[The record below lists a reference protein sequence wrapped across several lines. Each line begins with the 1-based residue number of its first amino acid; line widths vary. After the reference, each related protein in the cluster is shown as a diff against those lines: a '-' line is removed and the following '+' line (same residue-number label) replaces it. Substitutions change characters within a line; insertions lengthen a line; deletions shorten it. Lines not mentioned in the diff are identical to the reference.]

1 MGEDL
6 ADRLD
11 DLICAWDKVVGT
23 DLDTVVLLLLGN
35 IILLHLSLHK
45 ILSNPLQF
53 STVLLPSLLTFP
65 SGSQRLTD
73 GR

>member
-1 MGEDL
+1 MLGKNFPLSRPLEWVRKVVMGEDL

-35 IILLHLSLHK
+35 TILLHLSLH
-45 ILSNPLQF
+45 
-53 STVLLPSLLTFP
+53 
-65 SGSQRLTD
+65 
-73 GR
+73 

>member
-23 DLDTVVLLLLGN
+23 DLDTVVLLLLGTTAP
-35 IILLHLSLHK
+35 HLSLRK
-45 ILSNPLQF
+45 SLSILSN
-53 STVLLPSLLTFP
+53 
-65 SGSQRLTD
+65 
-73 GR
+73 